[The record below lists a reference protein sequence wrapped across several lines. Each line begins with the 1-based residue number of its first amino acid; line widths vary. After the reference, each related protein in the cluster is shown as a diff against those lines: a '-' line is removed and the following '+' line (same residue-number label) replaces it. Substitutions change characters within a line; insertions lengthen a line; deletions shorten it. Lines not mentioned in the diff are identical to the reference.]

1 MGIVIVIAGI
11 AIIAIIVL
19 AVKQHKLNARISEL
33 DRILVHYVS
42 KILEPR
48 IQSIADT
55 HDRFVDYVDAFVD
68 YVDENV
74 VFKKS
79 TKEKVEKKKSKRGR
93 PKKASK

>member
-1 MGIVIVIAGI
+1 MEIVAIVIAVI
-11 AIIAIIVL
+11 AIMIIAIVVL
-19 AVKQHKLNARISEL
+19 AVKQYKLNARVNDL
-33 DRILVHYVS
+33 DRSLVKYVTE
-42 KILEPR
+42 ILEPR

-55 HDRFVDYVDAFVD
+55 HDRFVD

-79 TKEKVEKKKSKRGR
+79 TKEKVEKKKGKRGR